1 MPQEEIREGGKV
13 SIDSENPSRARTGE
27 SFRTSERNGETSAW
41 KAKLERIH
49 YKRSLLTNTSQP
61 RNCLHC
67 LCGEWG
73 LGAEAQA

>member
-41 KAKLERIH
+41 KAKMERMH
-49 YKRSLLTNTSQP
+49 YRD
-61 RNCLHC
+61 H
-67 LCGEWG
+67 
-73 LGAEAQA
+73 